1 MGRQRAFS
9 VLGNIAVVNFSEDT
23 KIMDKRKFAQKIL
36 KEQKN
41 ITTVLEKVGNFSGRL
56 RKMKTKYLAGKKTK
70 EVLYKENNCVFRF
83 NIDTT
88 YFSPRLSNERKEIA
102 KLIKKNENVFV
113 MFAGVSPFSIV
124 IAKNSK
130 AKKIFSNELN
140 REANKYGEL
149 NIERNKLKDKVELV
163 QGDVKKVVMSNVD
176 TQGRTPKNSF
186 QEFLQRAKFD
196 VIIMPRPNLKDTF
209 LESAFKLSKR
219 KTRIY
224 YYGFCKIGEEDLI
237 VEEIKE
243 EAKKFKKKIKIL
255 KVKKAGEIAPYKIRL
270 RVDFVVL

>member
-1 MGRQRAFS
+1 MVRQRAFS
-9 VLGNIAVVNFSEDT
+9 VLGNIAVVNFSEDV
-23 KIMDKRKFAQKIL
+23 KITDKRKFAQKIL

-41 ITTVLEKVGNFSGRL
+41 ITTVLEKSGKFSGRL

-83 NIDTT
+83 NVDTT
-88 YFSPRLSNERKEIA
+88 YFSPRLSNERKEVV

-130 AKKIFSNELN
+130 AKKVFSNELN
-140 REANKYGEL
+140 REANKYAEL

-163 QGDVKKVVMSNVD
+163 QGDVKKVAE
-176 TQGRTPKNSF
+176 K
-186 QEFLQRAKFD
+186 LRAKFD

-224 YYGFCKIGEEDLI
+224 YYGFCKVGEENLI